1 MKGLP
6 AGTIVRRTNR
16 GIRVRDLQARI
27 TAEVMVRD
35 RTGRN
40 QPYYEVE
47 RLDTLRADCWP
58 ASHCEVVAPAP
69 AH

>member
-6 AGTIVRRTNR
+6 AGTIVRRTAR
-16 GIRVRDLQARI
+16 GIRTKDMQARI
-27 TAEVMVRD
+27 TDALMVPD

-40 QPYYEVE
+40 QPYYRVQ
-47 RLDTLRADCWP
+47 RLDTLSFDCWP

>member
-6 AGTIVRRTNR
+6 AGTIVRRTAR
-16 GIRVRDLQARI
+16 SVRVRDLQARI
-27 TAEVMVRD
+27 IAEVIRRD
-35 RTGRN
+35 RTGRG
-40 QPYYEVE
+40 QPFYEVE
-47 RLDTLRADCWP
+47 RLDTLGAECWP